1 MSEKKTQQR
10 RDLAGQLWLSYYNRV
25 LYEKGLITEQERNK
39 MTLKISGRKAP
50 TLELARGL

>member
-1 MSEKKTQQR
+1 MSEKKAKQR
-10 RDLAGQLWLSYYNRV
+10 QDLAGQLWLSYNRV